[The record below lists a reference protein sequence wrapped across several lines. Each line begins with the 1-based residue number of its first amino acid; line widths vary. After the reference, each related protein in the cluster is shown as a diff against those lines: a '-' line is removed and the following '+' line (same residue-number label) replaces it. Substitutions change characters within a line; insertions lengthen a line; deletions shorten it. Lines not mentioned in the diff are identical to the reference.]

1 MYYFTQVPFIRHY
14 RKCHHSKSCS
24 RCRVIKRSLDP
35 KLADE
40 LSVLLETSKNQKSS
54 EEVRPYL
61 HHNPYSRRSNAI
73 TPYSH
78 CNAAMS
84 RVAVAIPPLL
94 QKTATD
100 MESLQRSAMDE
111 SIDKSERERKSRKQT
126 MPRKLLHHAKSKML
140 PRKKI
145 RTVDNGFQQDTDDVH
160 QDSRKDFRQERDVVH
175 QDASTGFHEDRNR
188 RNAFRQERNARKAYR
203 SSRITNRQGRKAVRD
218 RHTSLRK
225 LVRGRNADAIC
236 DTSKR
241 RPHIRK
247 KLLKFSK
254 VPSSSC
260 NRRCVMGHG
269 SPLVFRNGV
278 NYVRHLFWCHHARRY
293 GCHLCS
299 ERFSHEY
306 QVLLHRRSVH
316 EN

>member
-1 MYYFTQVPFIRHY
+1 MPFIRHY
-14 RKCHHSKSCS
+14 RKYHHSKSCS
-24 RCRVIKRSLDP
+24 RCRVIKRSLNP
-35 KLADE
+35 KLEKDE
-40 LSVLLETSKNQKSS
+40 LTILLETSKNQKSS

-94 QKTATD
+94 QRTATD
-100 MESLQRSAMDE
+100 TAESLLQRSAMDE
-111 SIDKSERERKSRKQT
+111 SIDKLERERKSRKQT
-126 MPRKLLHHAKSKML
+126 MPRKLLHHAKSKMS

-145 RTVDNGFQQDTDDVH
+145 RTVDDGNGFQQDTNDVH
-160 QDSRKDFRQERDVVH
+160 QDTSN
-175 QDASTGFHEDRNR
+175 GFNEDRNS
-188 RNAFRQERNARKAYR
+188 RNAFRQDRNTRNAYS
-203 SSRITNRQGRKAVRD
+203 SSRIANRQGRKAVRD
-218 RHTSLRK
+218 RQTSRRK
-225 LVRGRNADAIC
+225 LIRGLIVDTIC

-299 ERFSHEY
+299 ERYSHEY